1 MWRERGVFGI
11 PFPREAQTA
20 RPLSS
25 TTEWDAF
32 APEFCTEKALE
43 NQCGVFCAKILQTV
57 RKLAGLGL
65 EVARGATG
73 EGIWAF
79 SASVT
84 I

>member
-1 MWRERGVFGI
+1 MKDSLFAESSGSKAALYLMVQGFS
-11 PFPREAQTA
+11 A
-20 RPLSS
+20 RLII
-25 TTEWDAF
+25 
-32 APEFCTEKALE
+32 L
-43 NQCGVFCAKILQTV
+43 LQTV

>member
-1 MWRERGVFGI
+1 MM
-11 PFPREAQTA
+11 P
-20 RPLSS
+20 PLNRIV
-25 TTEWDAF
+25 AC
-32 APEFCTEKALE
+32 AEFK
-43 NQCGVFCAKILQTV
+43 QTV

>member
-1 MWRERGVFGI
+1 MSFAAWEPMRSRQAAMAG
-11 PFPREAQTA
+11 A
-20 RPLSS
+20 SS
-25 TTEWDAF
+25 G
-32 APEFCTEKALE
+32 P
-43 NQCGVFCAKILQTV
+43 QTV